1 MDDLIIPPG
10 QMPLSVTA
18 DLGRLALPLIAAPMF
33 LVSGP
38 DLVVACCRN
47 GIVGSFPAL
56 NLRSTAEYGRWLA
69 LIRDGLASAPRHG
82 TSATAPF
89 AVNLIVHPSNP
100 RLAADLV
107 LTVEHRVPIVI
118 TSLGAATEVVQ
129 AVHAYGGLVLHDVT
143 TARHGAKALKAGV
156 DGLIAVSA
164 GAGGHAGAVNP
175 FALLAELRA
184 LTTDKLIVLA
194 GSIGSGADVAA
205 AIAAGAD
212 YAYMGTRLIATRES
226 LASDAYKAMLLSSS
240 AADIVYTPKISG
252 IHANF
257 LKPSIADNGLD
268 VDEMADHG
276 QVNIGEE
283 LNHKSLAWKH
293 IWSAGHGTG
302 SIRDIPSVAELATR
316 LRGEYRQAGERLA
329 SRARTCRPT

>member
-1 MDDLIIPPG
+1 MDDVIPP
-10 QMPLSVTA
+10 QIPLSVTEG
-18 DLGRLALPLIAAPMF
+18 LGRLALPLIAAPMF

-56 NLRSTAEYGRWLA
+56 NLRSTAEYGRWLER
-69 LIRDGLASAPRHG
+69 IWDGLAPDPCRGSSAP
-82 TSATAPF
+82 APF
-89 AVNLIVHPSNP
+89 AVNLIVHTSNP
-100 RLAADLV
+100 RLAADLE
-107 LTVEHRVPIVI
+107 LTVKHRVPIVI
-118 TSLGAATEVVQ
+118 TSLGAAADVVQ
-129 AVHAYGGLVLHDVT
+129 AVHSYGGLVFHDVT

-184 LTTDKLIVLA
+184 LTDKLIVLA
-194 GSIGSGADVAA
+194 GSIGGGGDVAA

-226 LASDAYKAMLLSSS
+226 LASDAYKAMLVSSS

-268 VDEMADHG
+268 LDELADHG
-276 QVNIGEE
+276 RVNIGEE

-293 IWSAGHGTG
+293 IWSAGHGAG
-302 SIRDIPSVAELATR
+302 SICDIPSVAELATR
-316 LRGEYRQAGERLA
+316 LRGEYRQAAERLLLR
-329 SRARTCRPT
+329 SRLSA